1 MTVAC
6 LAEGGC
12 VVRMETLPVE
22 TAVEWVTAWT
32 GLAWPVSWETA
43 FAIRDRLGWV
53 AEPENSRFFTTS
65 LSAGEADGAMTKD
78 GNGLFR
84 GIDFSLSTVVVRGQE
99 EADTAPVTWA
109 AYTSY
114 VEALTGVFGEPRT
127 EVRRR
132 GTDDE
137 FRKSKWYL
145 PNGSS
150 FSLTGLPGV
159 ITVSVFSPEQTWA
172 DLEDQRLT
180 AKYGEGWEDRLD

>member
-1 MTVAC
+1 MK
-6 LAEGGC
+6 
-12 VVRMETLPVE
+12 METLPVA

-32 GLAWPVSWETA
+32 GLVWPVSWETV

-53 AEPENSRFFTTS
+53 PYSEDGRFFTTVLTPPGERRGGT
-65 LSAGEADGAMTKD
+65 LSERQGVFTGA
-78 GNGLFR
+78 R
-84 GIDFSLSTVVVRGQE
+84 FSLSNRVLAGQE
-99 EADTAPVTWA
+99 EADTAPLTWA

-114 VEALTGVFGEPRT
+114 VEALTGLFGDPYT

-132 GTDDE
+132 GTEDE

-145 PNGSS
+145 PNRSS
-150 FSLTGLPGV
+150 FSLTGMPGL
-159 ITVSVFSPEQTWA
+159 ITVYVFSPEQTWA